1 MLSGK
6 DTIIACSSPPG
17 RGAISIIRLSG
28 DKAFTIIQKVTKNKL
43 KKQISVVKFPLDN
56 DLIEKCVLT
65 IFRSPNSYTGE
76 DVVEISTH
84 GNPLIVEEVIKK
96 CLKLG
101 AKIAKPGEFT
111 LRAFLNNKLSLDQSE
126 AVIEII
132 NANSKSSLKAAQN
145 SLRGGLKTKI
155 SKIQDK
161 LRETRVL
168 VETLIDFVDEDVN
181 IYIEEVISKIDEFKQ
196 FFTSFNEDMKAYS
209 SISNDVKVVVI
220 GPPNSGKSTL
230 INAIIGKKVSIV
242 NEKHGTTRD
251 VVSSSCLIDGIRFVF
266 NDTAGIRKTSDK
278 IEEEGIKLSK
288 KALKSADIVIYLA
301 DKEIDFDKLPIIKSK
316 KNIFVLNKID
326 ISNKKAPVGGFA
338 ISAKT
343 KKNLKL
349 LKEALTKNFLKL
361 NQEELLSV
369 NIRHL
374 DLIKEAYKNIGLIS
388 PGLVS
393 SNLELVAEN
402 LKNCDELLGEI
413 YDPIS
418 SDDMLGKIFNK
429 FCIGK

>member
-1 MLSGK
+1 M
-6 DTIIACSSPPG
+6 
-17 RGAISIIRLSG
+17 
-28 DKAFTIIQKVTKNKL
+28 
-43 KKQISVVKFPLDN
+43 
-56 DLIEKCVLT
+56 
-65 IFRSPNSYTGE
+65 
-76 DVVEISTH
+76 
-84 GNPLIVEEVIKK
+84 
-96 CLKLG
+96 
-101 AKIAKPGEFT
+101 
-111 LRAFLNNKLSLDQSE
+111 
-126 AVIEII
+126 
-132 NANSKSSLKAAQN
+132 
-145 SLRGGLKTKI
+145 
-155 SKIQDK
+155 
-161 LRETRVL
+161 RETRVL
-168 VETLIDFVDEDVN
+168 VETLIDFTDEDVN
-181 IYIEEVISKIDEFKQ
+181 VYIEEVKSKINEFKL
-196 FFTSFNEDMKAYS
+196 FFASFNEDMKAYS

-242 NEKHGTTRD
+242 NEKQGTTRD
-251 VVSSSCLIDGIRFVF
+251 VVTSSCLIDGIRFVF

-278 IEEEGIKLSK
+278 IEKEGINLSK
-288 KALKSADIVIYLA
+288 RALKSADIVIYLA
-301 DKEIDFDKLPIIKSK
+301 DKENDFDKLPIAKNK

-326 ISNKKAPVGGFA
+326 LTNKKAPVGGFA

-349 LKEALTKNFLKL
+349 LKKALAHNFLKL

-374 DLIKEAYKNIGLIS
+374 DLIKKAYKNIALIS
-388 PGLVS
+388 PSLVS

-402 LKNCDELLGEI
+402 LRNCDELLGEI

>member
-1 MLSGK
+1 MLSEK
-6 DTIIACSSPPG
+6 DTIVACSSPPG
-17 RGAISIIRLSG
+17 RGAISLVRMSG
-28 DKAFTIIQKVTKNKL
+28 DKALSIIQKITKNKL
-43 KKQISVVKFPLDN
+43 KKQISVVKFPLN
-56 DLIEKCVLT
+56 ADLIEKCVLT
-65 IFRSPNSYTGE
+65 IFRAPNSYTGE
-76 DVVEISTH
+76 DIVEISTH
-84 GNPLIVEEVIKK
+84 GNPYIVEKVIKK
-96 CLKLG
+96 CLDSG

-126 AVIEII
+126 AVKEII
-132 NANSKSSLKAAQN
+132 SANSKASLKAAQN
-145 SLRGGLKTKI
+145 SLEGGLRVKI
-155 SKIQDK
+155 SEVQDK

-168 VETLIDFVDEDVN
+168 VETLIDFSDEDVN
-181 IYIEEVISKIDEFKQ
+181 VYIEDVVSKINDFKH
-196 FFTSFNEDMKAYS
+196 FFASFSEDMKAYS

-242 NEKHGTTRD
+242 NEKQGTTRD
-251 VVSSSCLIDGIRFVF
+251 VVTASCLIDGIRFVF
-266 NDTAGIRKTSDK
+266 NDTAGIRKTSNK
-278 IEEEGIKLSK
+278 IEKEGINLSK
-288 KALKSADIVIYLA
+288 KALKSADMVIYLA
-301 DKEIDFDKLPIIKSK
+301 DKENDFVKLPISKNK

-326 ISNKKAPVGGFA
+326 LTSKKAPVGGFA

-349 LKEALTKNFLKL
+349 LKKALAHNFLKID
-361 NQEELLSV
+361 QEELLSV

-374 DLIKEAYKNIGLIS
+374 DLIKRAHKNIALIS

-402 LKNCDELLGEI
+402 LRNCDELLGKI

>member
-1 MLSGK
+1 MLSEK
-6 DTIIACSSPPG
+6 DTIVACSSPPG
-17 RGAISIIRLSG
+17 RGAISLIRMSG
-28 DKAFTIIQKVTKNKL
+28 DKALSIIQKITKNKL
-43 KKQISVVKFPLDN
+43 KEQVSVVKFPLN
-56 DLIEKCVLT
+56 ADLIEKCVLT
-65 IFRSPNSYTGE
+65 IFKAPNSYTGE
-76 DVVEISTH
+76 DIVEISTH
-84 GNPLIVEEVIKK
+84 GNPYIVEEVIKK
-96 CLKLG
+96 CLDSG
-101 AKIAKPGEFT
+101 AKIANPGEFT

-126 AVIEII
+126 AVKEII
-132 NANSKSSLKAAQN
+132 NANSKASLKAAQN
-145 SLRGGLKTKI
+145 SLEGGLRLKI
-155 SKIQDK
+155 SGVQDK

-168 VETLIDFVDEDVN
+168 VETLIDFSDEDVN
-181 IYIEEVISKIDEFKQ
+181 VYIEEVISKINEFKL
-196 FFTSFNEDMKAYS
+196 FFASFNEDMKAYS

-242 NEKHGTTRD
+242 NEKQGTTRD
-251 VVSSSCLIDGIRFVF
+251 VVTSSCLIDGIRFVF
-266 NDTAGIRKTSDK
+266 KDTAGIRKTSDK
-278 IEEEGIKLSK
+278 IEKEGIKLSK

-301 DKEIDFDKLPIIKSK
+301 DKENDFDKLPLIKNK

-326 ISNKKAPVGGFA
+326 LTKKRAPVGGLA

-349 LKEALTKNFLKL
+349 LKNALAHNFLKL

-374 DLIKEAYKNIGLIS
+374 DLIKKAYKNIALIS
-388 PGLVS
+388 PGLIS

-402 LKNCDELLGEI
+402 LRNCDELLGEI

>member
-1 MLSGK
+1 MLSEK
-6 DTIIACSSPPG
+6 DTIVACSSPPG
-17 RGAISIIRLSG
+17 RGAISLIRMSG
-28 DKAFTIIQKVTKNKL
+28 DKALSIIQKITKNKL
-43 KKQISVVKFPLDN
+43 KEQVSVVKFPLN
-56 DLIEKCVLT
+56 ADLIEKCVLT
-65 IFRSPNSYTGE
+65 IFKAPNSYTGE
-76 DVVEISTH
+76 DIVEISTH
-84 GNPLIVEEVIKK
+84 GNPYIVEEVIKK
-96 CLKLG
+96 CLDSG
-101 AKIAKPGEFT
+101 AKIANPGEFT

-126 AVIEII
+126 AVKEII
-132 NANSKSSLKAAQN
+132 NANSKASLKAAQN
-145 SLRGGLKTKI
+145 SLEGGLRVKI
-155 SKIQDK
+155 SEVQDK

-168 VETLIDFVDEDVN
+168 VETLIDFSDEDVN
-181 IYIEEVISKIDEFKQ
+181 VYIEEVISKINEFKH
-196 FFTSFNEDMKAYS
+196 FFASFNEDMKAYS

-242 NEKHGTTRD
+242 SEKQGTTRD
-251 VVSSSCLIDGIRFVF
+251 VVTSSCLIDGIRFVF
-266 NDTAGIRKTSDK
+266 SDTAGIRKTSDK
-278 IEEEGIKLSK
+278 IEKEGINLSK
-288 KALKSADIVIYLA
+288 RALKSADIVIYLA
-301 DKEIDFDKLPIIKSK
+301 DKENDFDKLPIIKNK

-326 ISNKKAPVGGFA
+326 LTNKKAPVGGFA

-349 LKEALTKNFLKL
+349 LKKALAHNFLKL

-374 DLIKEAYKNIGLIS
+374 DLIKKAYKNIALIS
-388 PGLVS
+388 PSLVS

-402 LKNCDELLGEI
+402 LRNCDELLGEI

>member
-1 MLSGK
+1 MLNGK
-6 DTIIACSSPPG
+6 DTIVACSSPPG
-17 RGAISIIRLSG
+17 RGAISTIRLSG
-28 DKAFTIIQKVTKNKL
+28 DKAISIIQKITNNEL
-43 KKQISVVKFPLDN
+43 KKQISVVKFPLEK
-56 DLIEKCVLT
+56 DLVEKCVLT

-76 DVVEISTH
+76 DLVEISTH
-84 GNPLIVEEVIKK
+84 GNPYIVEKVIEN
-96 CLKLG
+96 CLSSG
-101 AKIAKPGEFT
+101 AKIARPGEFT
-111 LRAFLNNKLSLDQSE
+111 LRAFLNNKLTLDQSE

-132 NANSKSSLKAAQN
+132 NANSKASLRAAQN
-145 SLRGGLKTKI
+145 SLEGGLKVKI
-155 SKIQDK
+155 SKIQEK
-161 LRETRVL
+161 LRDARIL

-181 IYIEEVISKIDEFKQ
+181 VYIEEVLSKIDEFKR
-196 FFTSFNEDMKAYS
+196 FFISFKEDMKSYS

-230 INAIIGKKVSIV
+230 INSIIGKKVSIV
-242 NEKHGTTRD
+242 NEKQGTTRD
-251 VVSSSCLIDGIRFVF
+251 VVTSSCLIDGIRFIF
-266 NDTAGIRKTSDK
+266 KDTAGIRKTSHK

-288 KALKSADIVIYLA
+288 KALKGADIVIYLA
-301 DKEIDFDKLPIIKSK
+301 DKERDFNKLPLIKSK

-326 ISNKKAPVGGFA
+326 LGNKKAPIDGFA

-343 KKNLKL
+343 KKNLGL
-349 LKEALTKNFLKL
+349 LKKALTKNFLKL

-374 DLIKEAYKNIGLIS
+374 DLIKKAYKNISLIS
-388 PGLVS
+388 PSLVN

-402 LKNCDELLGEI
+402 LRNCDELLGEI

>member
-1 MLSGK
+1 VLSGK

-43 KKQISVVKFPLDN
+43 KKQISVVKFPLDK

-278 IEEEGIKLSK
+278 IEKEGIKLSK

-301 DKEIDFDKLPIIKSK
+301 DKEIDFDKLPIIRSK

-349 LKEALTKNFLKL
+349 LKEALTQNFLKL

-374 DLIKEAYKNIGLIS
+374 DLIKKAYKKIALIS
-388 PGLVS
+388 PDLVR

-418 SDDMLGKIFNK
+418 SDDILGKIFNK

>member
-1 MLSGK
+1 VLSGK

-43 KKQISVVKFPLDN
+43 KKQISVVKFPLDK

-278 IEEEGIKLSK
+278 IEKEGIKLSK

-349 LKEALTKNFLKL
+349 LKEALTQNFLKL

-374 DLIKEAYKNIGLIS
+374 DLIKKAYKKIALIS
-388 PGLVS
+388 PDLVR

-418 SDDMLGKIFNK
+418 SDDILGKIFNK

>member
-6 DTIIACSSPPG
+6 DTIVACSSPPG
-17 RGAISIIRLSG
+17 RGAISIIRMSG
-28 DKAFTIIQKVTKNKL
+28 DKAFNIIKKITKSKL
-43 KKQISVVKFPLDN
+43 NKQISIIKFPLDT
-56 DLIEKCVLT
+56 DLNEKCVLT
-65 IFRSPNSYTGE
+65 IFKSPNSYTGE
-76 DVVEISTH
+76 DIVEISTH
-84 GNPLIVEEVIKK
+84 GNPYIVEKVIKK
-96 CLKLG
+96 CLDSG

-132 NANSKSSLKAAQN
+132 NANSKASLKAAQN
-145 SLRGGLKTKI
+145 SLEGGLKVKI
-155 SKIQDK
+155 SEVQDK

-168 VETLIDFVDEDVN
+168 VETLIDFSDEDLNV
-181 IYIEEVISKIDEFKQ
+181 YIEEVINKIIEFKH
-196 FFTSFNEDMKAYS
+196 FFASFNDDVKAYS

-242 NEKHGTTRD
+242 SEKRGTTRD
-251 VVSSSCLIDGIRFVF
+251 VVTSSCIIDGIRFVF

-278 IEEEGIKLSK
+278 IEKEGINLSK

-301 DKEIDFDKLPIIKSK
+301 DKENDFDKLPITKNK

-326 ISNKKAPVGGFA
+326 LTKKKAPVGGFA

-349 LKEALTKNFLKL
+349 LKKALAHNFLKL

-374 DLIKEAYKNIGLIS
+374 DLIKKAYKNIALIS

-402 LKNCDELLGEI
+402 LRNCDELLGEI
-413 YDPIS
+413 YNPIS

>member
-1 MLSGK
+1 MLSAR
-6 DTIIACSSPPG
+6 DTIVACSSPPG
-17 RGAISIIRLSG
+17 RGAISIIRMSG
-28 DKAFTIIQKVTKNKL
+28 DKAFSIIQKITKNEL
-43 KKQISVVKFPLDN
+43 KKQISVVKFPLDK
-56 DLIEKCVLT
+56 DLFEKCVLT

-76 DVVEISTH
+76 DIVEISTH
-84 GNPLIVEEVIKK
+84 GNPYIVEEVIKK
-96 CLKLG
+96 CINTG

-111 LRAFLNNKLSLDQSE
+111 LRAFLNNKLSLDRSE
-126 AVIEII
+126 AVIDII
-132 NANSKSSLKAAQN
+132 NANSKASLKAAQN
-145 SLRGGLKTKI
+145 SLEGGLKVKI
-155 SKIQDK
+155 SEIQDK
-161 LRETRVL
+161 LRDTRVM
-168 VETLIDFVDEDVN
+168 VETLIDFVDEDVS
-181 IYIEEVISKIDEFKQ
+181 IYIEEVVQKIDEFKST
-196 FFTSFNEDMKAYS
+196 FKSFNDEMKAYS
-209 SISNDVKVVVI
+209 SISSDVKVVVI

-242 NEKHGTTRD
+242 NEKQGTTRD
-251 VVSSSCLIDGIRFVF
+251 VVTSSCLIDGIRFVF
-266 NDTAGIRKTSDK
+266 KDTAGIRKTSDK

-301 DKEIDFDKLPIIKSK
+301 DKENDFDKLPLIKNK

-326 ISNKKAPVGGFA
+326 LAKKKAPVGGLA

-349 LKEALTKNFLKL
+349 LKNELADNFLKL

-374 DLIKEAYKNIGLIS
+374 DLIKKAYKNIALIS
-388 PGLVS
+388 PGLIS

-402 LKNCDELLGEI
+402 LRNCDELLGEI

>member
-1 MLSGK
+1 MLSGR
-6 DTIIACSSPPG
+6 DTIVACSSPPG
-17 RGAISIIRLSG
+17 RGAISIIRMSG
-28 DKAFTIIQKVTKNKL
+28 DKALSIIKKITKNKL
-43 KKQISVVKFPLDN
+43 NKQISVVKFPLDN
-56 DLIEKCVLT
+56 DLVEKCVLT

-76 DVVEISTH
+76 DIVEISTH
-84 GNPLIVEEVIKK
+84 GNPFIVEEVIKK
-96 CLKLG
+96 CLSSG

-111 LRAFLNNKLSLDQSE
+111 LRAFLNNKLSIDRSE
-126 AVIEII
+126 AVIDII
-132 NANSKSSLKAAQN
+132 NANSKASLRAAQN
-145 SLRGGLKTKI
+145 SLDGGLKVKI
-155 SKIQDK
+155 SEIQDK

-181 IYIEEVISKIDEFKQ
+181 IYIEEVISKFEEFKNI
-196 FFTSFNEDMKAYS
+196 FASFNEDMKAYS
-209 SISNDVKVVVI
+209 SISSDVKVVVI

-242 NEKHGTTRD
+242 SEKQGTTRD
-251 VVSSSCLIDGIRFVF
+251 VVTSSCLIDGIRFVF

-278 IEEEGIKLSK
+278 IEKEGIKLSK

-301 DKEIDFDKLPIIKSK
+301 DKENDFDKLPIIKSK
-316 KNIFVLNKID
+316 KNIYVLNKID
-326 ISNKKAPVGGFA
+326 LSNKKAPVGGFA
-338 ISAKT
+338 VSAKT
-343 KKNLKL
+343 KKNLKP
-349 LKEALTKNFLKL
+349 LKKALTHNFLKL
-361 NQEELLSV
+361 DQEELLSV

-374 DLIKEAYKNIGLIS
+374 DLIKKAHKYIALIS

-402 LKNCDELLGEI
+402 LRNCDELLGEI

>member
-6 DTIIACSSPPG
+6 DTIVACSSPPG
-17 RGAISIIRLSG
+17 RGAISSIRLSG
-28 DKAFTIIQKVTKNKL
+28 DKAVSIIQKITNNKL
-43 KKQISVVKFPLDN
+43 KKQISVLKFPLDV
-56 DLIEKCVLT
+56 DLVEKCVLT

-84 GNPLIVEEVIKK
+84 GNPYIVEKVIEK
-96 CLKLG
+96 CLNSG
-101 AKIAKPGEFT
+101 AKLAKPGEFT

-126 AVIEII
+126 AVIEVI
-132 NANSKSSLKAAQN
+132 NANSKASLKAAQN
-145 SLRGGLKTKI
+145 SLKGGLKVKI
-155 SKIQDK
+155 SKVQEK

-168 VETLIDFVDEDVN
+168 VETLIDFVDEDVDV
-181 IYIEEVISKIDEFKQ
+181 YIEEVVSKIDEFKR
-196 FFTSFNEDMKAYS
+196 FFMSFSEDMKAYS
-209 SISNDVKVVVI
+209 SISSDVRVVVV

-242 NEKHGTTRD
+242 NEMQGTTRD
-251 VVSSSCLIDGIRFVF
+251 VVTASCIIDGIRFIF
-266 NDTAGIRKTSDK
+266 SDTAGIRKTSDK
-278 IEEEGIKLSK
+278 IEKEGIKLTK
-288 KALKSADIVIYLA
+288 KALERADIVIYLA
-301 DKEIDFDKLPIIKSK
+301 DKEPDFDKLPVIKGKIS
-316 KNIFVLNKID
+316 IFVLNKID
-326 ISNKKAPVGGFA
+326 LFEKNAPIGGFA

-349 LKEALTKNFLKL
+349 LKTALAQNFLKL

-374 DLIKEAYKNIGLIS
+374 DLIKQAYKNIALIS

-393 SNLELVAEN
+393 SNLELVADN
-402 LKNCDELLGEI
+402 LRNCDELLGQI

>member
-43 KKQISVVKFPLDN
+43 KKQISVVKFPLDK

-76 DVVEISTH
+76 DIVEISTH

-251 VVSSSCLIDGIRFVF
+251 VVTSSCLIDGIRFVF

-349 LKEALTKNFLKL
+349 LKEALTQNFLKL

>member
-6 DTIIACSSPPG
+6 ETIVACSTPPG
-17 RGAISIIRLSG
+17 RGAISVIRLSG
-28 DKAFTIIQKVTKNKL
+28 DKALSIIQKITKNNP
-43 KKQISVVKFPLDN
+43 KKETSLLNFPLDEGLN
-56 DLIEKCVLT
+56 EKCVLT
-65 IFRSPNSYTGE
+65 IFKSPNSYTGE

-84 GNPLIVEEVIKK
+84 GNPLIVEKVIDR
-96 CLKLG
+96 CLNSG

-111 LRAFLNNKLSLDQSE
+111 LRAFLNNKLTLDQSE
-126 AVIEII
+126 AVVEII
-132 NANSKSSLKAAQN
+132 NANSKASLKAAQN
-145 SLRGGLKTKI
+145 SLDGGLKVKI
-155 SKIQDK
+155 SKVQEK
-161 LRETRVL
+161 LREVRVL
-168 VETLIDFVDEDVN
+168 VETLIDFVDED
-181 IYIEEVISKIDEFKQ
+181 IEVYLDEIISKIVEFKS
-196 FFTSFNEDMKAYS
+196 FFKTFDEDMKSYS
-209 SISNDVKVVVI
+209 SISGDVKVVVI

-230 INAIIGKKVSIV
+230 INAIIGEKVSIV
-242 NEKHGTTRD
+242 NKERGTTRD
-251 VVSSSCLIDGIRFVF
+251 VVTSSCEIDGIRFIF
-266 NDTAGIRKTSDK
+266 KDTAGIHETSNK

-288 KALKSADIVIYLA
+288 KALKSADIVLYLA
-301 DKEIDFDKLPIIKSK
+301 EKKSDFDKMPIFKSK

-326 ISNKKAPVGGFA
+326 LVDKKAPPEGFA

-349 LKEALTKNFLKL
+349 LKAALTQSFLKL
-361 NQEELLSV
+361 NQEEVLSV

-374 DLIKEAYKNIGLIS
+374 KLIKQAYKKVTLIS
-388 PGLVS
+388 TNLIG

-402 LKNCDELLGEI
+402 LRNCDELLGEI

>member
-1 MLSGK
+1 MLSGNE
-6 DTIIACSSPPG
+6 TIVACSSPPG
-17 RGAISIIRLSG
+17 RGAISTIRLSG
-28 DKAFTIIQKVTKNKL
+28 NKAISIIQKITNNKL
-43 KKQISVVKFPLDN
+43 KKQISVVKFPLDV

-65 IFRSPNSYTGE
+65 IFRSPHSYTGE
-76 DVVEISTH
+76 DLIEISTH
-84 GNPLIVEEVIKK
+84 GNPYIVERVIEK
-96 CLKLG
+96 CLNSG

-132 NANSKSSLKAAQN
+132 NANSRASLKASQN
-145 SLRGGLKTKI
+145 SLEGGLKAKI
-155 SKIQDK
+155 SKIQEK
-161 LRETRVL
+161 LRDTRVL
-168 VETLIDFVDEDVN
+168 VETLIDFADEDVD
-181 IYIEEVISKIDEFKQ
+181 IYIDEVISKIDEFKK
-196 FFTSFNEDMKAYS
+196 FYKKFNEDMKAYN
-209 SISNDVKVVVI
+209 SITNDVKVVVI

-242 NEKHGTTRD
+242 HEKQGTTRD
-251 VVSSSCLIDGIRFVF
+251 VVTSSCLIDGIRFVF
-266 NDTAGIRKTSDK
+266 SDTAGIRKTSDQ

-301 DKEIDFDKLPIIKSK
+301 DKEKDFYKLPIIKSK

-326 ISNKKAPVGGFA
+326 LCNKKAPEGGFA

-343 KKNLKL
+343 KKNLSL
-349 LKEALTKNFLKL
+349 LKKALTHNFLKL

-369 NIRHL
+369 NFRHL
-374 DLIKEAYKNIGLIS
+374 DLIKKAYKSIALIS

-402 LKNCDELLGEI
+402 LRKCDEFLGEI

-418 SDDMLGKIFNK
+418 SDEMLGKIFDK

>member
-1 MLSGK
+1 VLSGK

-28 DKAFTIIQKVTKNKL
+28 DKAFTIIQKITKNKL

-76 DVVEISTH
+76 DIVEISTH

-145 SLRGGLKTKI
+145 SLRGGLKSKI

-181 IYIEEVISKIDEFKQ
+181 IYIEEVIYKIGEFKQ
-196 FFTSFNEDMKAYS
+196 FFASFNEDMKTYS

-242 NEKHGTTRD
+242 NEMHGTTRD
-251 VVSSSCLIDGIRFVF
+251 VVTSSCLIDGIRFVF

-326 ISNKKAPVGGFA
+326 ISNKKAPIDGFA

-349 LKEALTKNFLKL
+349 LKEALTQNFLQL

-374 DLIKEAYKNIGLIS
+374 DLIKKAYKNIDLIS
-388 PGLVS
+388 PGLVG

-418 SDDMLGKIFNK
+418 SDEFLGKIFNK

>member
-6 DTIIACSSPPG
+6 DTIVACSSPPG
-17 RGAISIIRLSG
+17 RGAISTIRLSG
-28 DKAFTIIQKVTKNKL
+28 DKAFSIVKKITKNKL
-43 KKQISVVKFPLDN
+43 KKKISIVKFPLDI
-56 DLIEKCVLT
+56 DLNEKCVLT
-65 IFRSPNSYTGE
+65 IFKSPNSYTGE
-76 DVVEISTH
+76 DIVEISTH
-84 GNPLIVEEVIKK
+84 GNPYIVERVIKK
-96 CLKLG
+96 CLDSG

-111 LRAFLNNKLSLDQSE
+111 LRAFLNNKLTLDQSE

-132 NANSKSSLKAAQN
+132 NANSKASLKAAQN
-145 SLRGGLKTKI
+145 SLEGGLKVKI
-155 SKIQDK
+155 SSIQKK

-181 IYIEEVISKIDEFKQ
+181 VYIDEVICKIDEFKH
-196 FFTSFNEDMKAYS
+196 FFASFNEDMKAYS
-209 SISNDVKVVVI
+209 TISNDVKVVVI

-242 NEKHGTTRD
+242 NENPGTTRD
-251 VVSSSCLIDGIRFVF
+251 VVSSSCLIDGISFVF
-266 NDTAGIRKTSDK
+266 KDTAGIRKTSDK
-278 IEEEGIKLSK
+278 IEKEGIKLSK
-288 KALKSADIVIYLA
+288 NAIKSADIVIYLA
-301 DKEIDFDKLPIIKSK
+301 EKENGFDKLPIIKSK

-326 ISNKKAPVGGFA
+326 LSNKKTLEGGFA

-349 LKEALTKNFLKL
+349 LKKALTKNFLKI

-374 DLIKEAYKNIGLIS
+374 DLIKKAYKNIALIS

-418 SDDMLGKIFNK
+418 SDEMLGKIFNK

>member
-6 DTIIACSSPPG
+6 DTIVACSSPPG

-28 DKAFTIIQKVTKNKL
+28 DKAFSIIKKITKNKL
-43 KKQISVVKFPLDN
+43 KKKISVVKFPLEEG
-56 DLIEKCVLT
+56 LIEKCVLT
-65 IFRSPNSYTGE
+65 IFLSPNSYTGE
-76 DVVEISTH
+76 DIVEISTH
-84 GNPLIVEEVIKK
+84 GNPYIVEKVIKK
-96 CLKLG
+96 CLDSG

-111 LRAFLNNKLSLDQSE
+111 LRAYLNNKLSLDQSE

-132 NANSKSSLKAAQN
+132 NANSKASLKAAQN
-145 SLRGGLKTKI
+145 SLEGGLKAKI
-155 SKIQDK
+155 SEIQHS

-196 FFTSFNEDMKAYS
+196 LFESFNEDMQTYS

-230 INAIIGKKVSIV
+230 INAIIGEKVSIV
-242 NEKHGTTRD
+242 NKKQGTTRD
-251 VVSSSCLIDGIRFVF
+251 VVTSSCSIDGIRFVF
-266 NDTAGIRKTSDK
+266 NDTAGIRKTSDE
-278 IEEEGIKLSK
+278 IEKEGIKLSI

-301 DKEIDFDKLPIIKSK
+301 DKENDFNKLPIIKGK
-316 KNIFVLNKID
+316 NNIFVINKID
-326 ISNKKAPVGGFA
+326 LGNKMAPEGGFA

-349 LKEALTKNFLKL
+349 LKNALTKDFLKL

-369 NIRHL
+369 NMRHL
-374 DLIKEAYKNIGLIS
+374 DLIKKAYKNVALIS
-388 PGLVS
+388 PALVS

-402 LKNCDELLGEI
+402 LRNCDELLGQI

>member
-1 MLSGK
+1 VLSGK
-6 DTIIACSSPPG
+6 DTIVACSSPPG
-17 RGAISIIRLSG
+17 RGAISTIRLSG
-28 DKAFTIIQKVTKNKL
+28 DKAFSIVKKITKNKL
-43 KKQISVVKFPLDN
+43 KKKISIVKFPLDI
-56 DLIEKCVLT
+56 DLNEKCVLT
-65 IFRSPNSYTGE
+65 IFKSPNSYTGE
-76 DVVEISTH
+76 DIVEISTH
-84 GNPLIVEEVIKK
+84 GNPYIVERVIKK
-96 CLKLG
+96 CLDSG

-111 LRAFLNNKLSLDQSE
+111 LRAFLNNKLTLDQSE

-132 NANSKSSLKAAQN
+132 NANSKASLKAAQN
-145 SLRGGLKTKI
+145 SLEGGLKVKI
-155 SKIQDK
+155 SSIQKK

-181 IYIEEVISKIDEFKQ
+181 VYIDEVICKIDEFKH
-196 FFTSFNEDMKAYS
+196 FFASFNEDMKSYS
-209 SISNDVKVVVI
+209 TISNDVKVVVI

-242 NEKHGTTRD
+242 NENPGTTRD
-251 VVSSSCLIDGIRFVF
+251 VVSSSCLIDGISFVF
-266 NDTAGIRKTSDK
+266 KDTAGIRKTSDK
-278 IEEEGIKLSK
+278 IEKEGIKLSK
-288 KALKSADIVIYLA
+288 NAIKSADIVIYLA
-301 DKEIDFDKLPIIKSK
+301 EKENGFDKLPIIKSK

-326 ISNKKAPVGGFA
+326 LSNKKTLEGGFA

-349 LKEALTKNFLKL
+349 LKKALTKNFLKI

-374 DLIKEAYKNIGLIS
+374 DLIKKAYKNIALIS

>member
-1 MLSGK
+1 MLSEK
-6 DTIIACSSPPG
+6 HTIVACSSPPG
-17 RGAISIIRLSG
+17 RGAISLIRMSG
-28 DKAFTIIQKVTKNKL
+28 DKALSIIQKIIKKKL
-43 KKQISVVKFPLDN
+43 KKQISVVKFPLKA

-65 IFRSPNSYTGE
+65 IFRAPNSYTGE
-76 DVVEISTH
+76 DIVEISTH
-84 GNPLIVEEVIKK
+84 GNPYIVEEVIKK
-96 CLKLG
+96 CLDSG

-111 LRAFLNNKLSLDQSE
+111 LRAFLNNKFSLDQSE
-126 AVIEII
+126 AVKEII
-132 NANSKSSLKAAQN
+132 NANSKASLKAAQN
-145 SLRGGLKTKI
+145 SLEGGLRVKI
-155 SKIQDK
+155 SEVQDK

-168 VETLIDFVDEDVN
+168 VETLIDFSDEDVN
-181 IYIEEVISKIDEFKQ
+181 VYIEEVVSKIDDFKH
-196 FFTSFNEDMKAYS
+196 FFASFNEDMKTCS

-242 NEKHGTTRD
+242 SEKRGTTRD
-251 VVSSSCLIDGIRFVF
+251 VVTASCLIDGIRFVF
-266 NDTAGIRKTSDK
+266 NDTAGIRKTSNK
-278 IEEEGIKLSK
+278 VEKEGVNLSK
-288 KALKSADIVIYLA
+288 KALKSADMVIYLA
-301 DKEIDFDKLPIIKSK
+301 DKESDFNKLPITKNK

-326 ISNKKAPVGGFA
+326 LNNKKAPVGGFA

-343 KKNLKL
+343 KKNLKF
-349 LKEALTKNFLKL
+349 LKKALAHNFLKID
-361 NQEELLSV
+361 QEELLSV

-374 DLIKEAYKNIGLIS
+374 DLIKRAHKNIALIS
-388 PGLVS
+388 PNLVS

-402 LKNCDELLGEI
+402 LRNCDELLGKI

>member
-1 MLSGK
+1 VLSGK

-17 RGAISIIRLSG
+17 RGAISIVRLSG

-43 KKQISVVKFPLDN
+43 KKQISVVKFPLDK
-56 DLIEKCVLT
+56 DLVEKCVLT

-278 IEEEGIKLSK
+278 IEKEGIKLSK

-349 LKEALTKNFLKL
+349 LKEALTQNFLKL

>member
-6 DTIIACSSPPG
+6 DTIVACSSPPG
-17 RGAISIIRLSG
+17 RGAISVIRLSG
-28 DKAFTIIQKVTKNKL
+28 DKAFSIIQKITKNKL
-43 KKQISVVKFPLDN
+43 KKQISFIKFPLEKG
-56 DLIEKCVLT
+56 LIEKCVLT

-76 DVVEISTH
+76 DIVEISTH
-84 GNPLIVEEVIKK
+84 GNPYIVEKVIKK
-96 CLKLG
+96 CLDSG

-126 AVIEII
+126 AVIAII
-132 NANSKSSLKAAQN
+132 NANSKASLKAAQN
-145 SLRGGLKTKI
+145 SLEGGLKAKI
-155 SKIQDK
+155 SEIQHK

-181 IYIEEVISKIDEFKQ
+181 IYIEEVLSKIDEFKR
-196 FFTSFNEDMKAYS
+196 FFESFNEDMKTYS
-209 SISNDVKVVVI
+209 TISNDVKVVVI

-242 NEKHGTTRD
+242 NEKQGTTRD
-251 VVSSSCLIDGIRFVF
+251 VVTSSCSIDGISFIF
-266 NDTAGIRKTSDK
+266 NDTAGIRKTADK
-278 IEEEGIKLSK
+278 IEQEGIELSK

-301 DKEIDFDKLPIIKSK
+301 DKENDFEKLPVIKSK

-326 ISNKKAPVGGFA
+326 LSNKKAPEGGFA

-349 LKEALTKNFLKL
+349 LKKALTKNFLKL

-369 NIRHL
+369 NMRHL
-374 DLIKEAYKNIGLIS
+374 DLIRKAYKSVALIS
-388 PGLVS
+388 PALVG

-402 LKNCDELLGEI
+402 LKNCDELLGQI

>member
-1 MLSGK
+1 MLSGR
-6 DTIIACSSPPG
+6 DTIVACSSPPG
-17 RGAISIIRLSG
+17 RGAISIIRMSG
-28 DKAFTIIQKVTKNKL
+28 DKAFAIIKKITKNKL
-43 KKQISVVKFPLDN
+43 NKQVSVVKFPLDK

-76 DVVEISTH
+76 DIVEISTH
-84 GNPLIVEEVIKK
+84 GNPFIVEEVIKK
-96 CLKLG
+96 CLNSG

-111 LRAFLNNKLSLDQSE
+111 LRAFLNNKLSLDRSE
-126 AVIEII
+126 AVIDII
-132 NANSKSSLKAAQN
+132 NANSKASLRAAQN
-145 SLRGGLKTKI
+145 SLEGGLKSKI
-155 SKIQDK
+155 SEIQDK

-181 IYIEEVISKIDEFKQ
+181 IYIEEVISKIDEFKHM
-196 FFTSFNEDMKAYS
+196 FASFNEDMKAYS
-209 SISNDVKVVVI
+209 SISSDVKVVVI

-242 NEKHGTTRD
+242 NEKQGTTRD
-251 VVSSSCLIDGIRFVF
+251 VVASSCLIDGIRFVF

-278 IEEEGIKLSK
+278 IEKEGIKLSK

-301 DKEIDFDKLPIIKSK
+301 DKENDFDKLPVFKSK
-316 KNIFVLNKID
+316 KNIYVLNKID
-326 ISNKKAPVGGFA
+326 LSNKKAPVGGFA

-349 LKEALTKNFLKL
+349 LKKALAHNFLKL

-374 DLIKEAYKNIGLIS
+374 DLIKKAYKNIALIS

-402 LKNCDELLGEI
+402 LRNCDELLGEI
-413 YDPIS
+413 YDPVS
-418 SDDMLGKIFNK
+418 SDDILGKIFNK

>member
-1 MLSGK
+1 MLSEK
-6 DTIIACSSPPG
+6 HTIVACSSPPG
-17 RGAISIIRLSG
+17 RGAISLIRMSG
-28 DKAFTIIQKVTKNKL
+28 DKALSIIQKITKNKL
-43 KKQISVVKFPLDN
+43 KEQVSVVKFPLN
-56 DLIEKCVLT
+56 ADLIEKCVLT
-65 IFRSPNSYTGE
+65 IFKAPNSYTGE
-76 DVVEISTH
+76 DIVEISTH
-84 GNPLIVEEVIKK
+84 GNPYIVEEVIKK
-96 CLKLG
+96 CLDSG
-101 AKIAKPGEFT
+101 AKIANPGEFT

-126 AVIEII
+126 AVKEII
-132 NANSKSSLKAAQN
+132 NANSKASLKAAQN
-145 SLRGGLKTKI
+145 SLEGGLRVKI
-155 SKIQDK
+155 SEVQDK

-168 VETLIDFVDEDVN
+168 VETLIDFSDEDVN
-181 IYIEEVISKIDEFKQ
+181 VYIEEVISKINEFKH
-196 FFTSFNEDMKAYS
+196 FFASFNEDMKTYS
-209 SISNDVKVVVI
+209 SISNDVRVVVI

-242 NEKHGTTRD
+242 SEKQGTTRD
-251 VVSSSCLIDGIRFVF
+251 VVTSSCLIDGIRFVF

-278 IEEEGIKLSK
+278 IEKEGINLSK
-288 KALKSADIVIYLA
+288 RALKSADIVIYLA
-301 DKEIDFDKLPIIKSK
+301 DKENDFDKLPIIKNK

-326 ISNKKAPVGGFA
+326 LTNKKAPVGGFA

-349 LKEALTKNFLKL
+349 LKKALAHNFLKL

-374 DLIKEAYKNIGLIS
+374 DLIKKAYKNIALIS
-388 PGLVS
+388 PSLVS

-402 LKNCDELLGEI
+402 LRNCDELLGEI

>member
-1 MLSGK
+1 MLSEK
-6 DTIIACSSPPG
+6 DTIVACSSPPG
-17 RGAISIIRLSG
+17 RGAISVIRLSG
-28 DKAFTIIQKVTKNKL
+28 DKAFSIIQKITKNKL
-43 KKQISVVKFPLDN
+43 KKQISVVKFPLN
-56 DLIEKCVLT
+56 ADLIEKCVLT
-65 IFRSPNSYTGE
+65 IFKAPNSYTGE
-76 DVVEISTH
+76 DIVEISTH
-84 GNPLIVEEVIKK
+84 GNPYIVEEVIKK
-96 CLKLG
+96 CLDSG
-101 AKIAKPGEFT
+101 AKIANPGEFT

-126 AVIEII
+126 AVKDII
-132 NANSKSSLKAAQN
+132 NANSKASLKAAQN
-145 SLRGGLKTKI
+145 SLEGGLRVKI
-155 SKIQDK
+155 SEVQDK

-168 VETLIDFVDEDVN
+168 VETLIDFSDEDVN
-181 IYIEEVISKIDEFKQ
+181 VYIEEVISKINEFKL
-196 FFTSFNEDMKAYS
+196 FFASFNEDMKAYS

-220 GPPNSGKSTL
+220 GPPNSGKSSL

-242 NEKHGTTRD
+242 SEKQGTTRD
-251 VVSSSCLIDGIRFVF
+251 VVTSSCLIDGIRFVF

-278 IEEEGIKLSK
+278 IEKEGINLSK
-288 KALKSADIVIYLA
+288 RALKSADIVIYLA
-301 DKEIDFDKLPIIKSK
+301 DKENDFDKLPIIKNK

-326 ISNKKAPVGGFA
+326 LTNKKAPVGGFA

-349 LKEALTKNFLKL
+349 LKKALAHNFLKL

-374 DLIKEAYKNIGLIS
+374 DLIKKAYKNIALIS
-388 PGLVS
+388 SGLVS

-402 LKNCDELLGEI
+402 LRNCDELLGEI

>member
-6 DTIIACSSPPG
+6 DTIVACSSPPG

-28 DKAFTIIQKVTKNKL
+28 DKAFSIIKKITKNKL
-43 KKQISVVKFPLDN
+43 KKQISVVKFPLEEG
-56 DLIEKCVLT
+56 LIEKCVLT
-65 IFRSPNSYTGE
+65 IFLSPNSYTGE
-76 DVVEISTH
+76 DIVEISTH
-84 GNPLIVEEVIKK
+84 GNPFIVEKVIKK
-96 CLKLG
+96 CLDSG

-111 LRAFLNNKLSLDQSE
+111 LRAYLNNKLSLDQSE

-132 NANSKSSLKAAQN
+132 NANSKASLKAAQN
-145 SLRGGLKTKI
+145 SLEGGLKAKI
-155 SKIQDK
+155 SKIQHR

-181 IYIEEVISKIDEFKQ
+181 IYIEEVISKIDEFKH
-196 FFTSFNEDMKAYS
+196 FFASFNEDMQTYS

-230 INAIIGKKVSIV
+230 INAIIGEKVSIV
-242 NEKHGTTRD
+242 SEKQGTTRD
-251 VVSSSCLIDGIRFVF
+251 VVTSSCSIDGIRFVF
-266 NDTAGIRKTSDK
+266 NDTAGIRRTSDE
-278 IEEEGIKLSK
+278 IEKEGIKLSK

-301 DKEIDFDKLPIIKSK
+301 DKANDFNKLPIIKGK
-316 KNIFVLNKID
+316 NNIFVINKID
-326 ISNKKAPVGGFA
+326 LGNKMAPEGGFA

-349 LKEALTKNFLKL
+349 LKNALTKNFLKL

-369 NIRHL
+369 NMRHL
-374 DLIKEAYKNIGLIS
+374 DLIKKAYKNVDLIS
-388 PGLVS
+388 PALVS

-402 LKNCDELLGEI
+402 LRNCDELLGQI

>member
-1 MLSGK
+1 VLSGK
-6 DTIIACSSPPG
+6 ETIVACSSPPG
-17 RGAISIIRLSG
+17 RGAISTIRLSG
-28 DKAFTIIQKVTKNKL
+28 SKAISIVQKITNNKL
-43 KKQISVVKFPLDN
+43 KKQISVLEFPLEA
-56 DLIEKCVLT
+56 DLSEKCVLT

-84 GNPLIVEEVIKK
+84 GNPYIVEKVIER
-96 CLKLG
+96 CLGYG
-101 AKIAKPGEFT
+101 AKLANPGEFT

-126 AVIEII
+126 AVIEVI
-132 NANSKSSLKAAQN
+132 NANSKASLQAAQN
-145 SLRGGLKTKI
+145 SLKGGLRTKI
-155 SKIQDK
+155 SIVQEK

-181 IYIEEVISKIDEFKQ
+181 VYIEEVVSKIDEFKS
-196 FFTSFNEDMKAYS
+196 FFESFTEDMKAYS
-209 SISNDVKVVVI
+209 SISKDVRVVVF

-230 INAIIGKKVSIV
+230 INAIIGEKVSIV
-242 NEKHGTTRD
+242 SEKQGTTRD
-251 VVSSSCLIDGIRFVF
+251 VVTASCLIDGIRFVF

-288 KALKSADIVIYLA
+288 KALNRADIVIYLV
-301 DKEIDFDKLPIIKSK
+301 DSLSDFNLLPIKKGK

-326 ISNKKAPVGGFA
+326 LSHKEAPEGWFA

-343 KKNLKL
+343 KKNIAVLK
-349 LKEALTKNFLKL
+349 KAVAENFLKL
-361 NQEELLSV
+361 GQEELLSV
-369 NIRHL
+369 NMRHL
-374 DLIKEAYKNIGLIS
+374 DLIKQAHKNISQIS
-388 PGLVS
+388 PGLIS
-393 SNLELVAEN
+393 TNLELVAEN
-402 LKNCDELLGEI
+402 LRNCDELLGEI

>member
-1 MLSGK
+1 VLSEK
-6 DTIIACSSPPG
+6 DTIVACSSPPG
-17 RGAISIIRLSG
+17 RGAISLIRMSGEKALS
-28 DKAFTIIQKVTKNKL
+28 IIQKITKNKL
-43 KKQISVVKFPLDN
+43 KEQVSVVKFPLN
-56 DLIEKCVLT
+56 ADLIEKCVLT
-65 IFRSPNSYTGE
+65 IFKAPNSYTGE
-76 DVVEISTH
+76 DIVEISTH
-84 GNPLIVEEVIKK
+84 GNPYIVEEVIKK
-96 CLKLG
+96 CLDSG
-101 AKIAKPGEFT
+101 AKIANPGEFT

-126 AVIEII
+126 AVKEII
-132 NANSKSSLKAAQN
+132 NANSKASLKAAQN
-145 SLRGGLKTKI
+145 SLEGGLRVKI
-155 SKIQDK
+155 SEVQDK
-161 LRETRVL
+161 LREARVL
-168 VETLIDFVDEDVN
+168 VETLIDFSDEDVN
-181 IYIEEVISKIDEFKQ
+181 VYIEEVISKINEFKH
-196 FFTSFNEDMKAYS
+196 FFASFNEDMKVYS

-242 NEKHGTTRD
+242 SEKQGTTRD
-251 VVSSSCLIDGIRFVF
+251 VVTSSCLIDGIRFVF

-278 IEEEGIKLSK
+278 IEKEGINLSK
-288 KALKSADIVIYLA
+288 RALKSADIVIYLA
-301 DKEIDFDKLPIIKSK
+301 DKENDFDKLPIIKNK

-326 ISNKKAPVGGFA
+326 LTNKKAPVGGFA

-349 LKEALTKNFLKL
+349 LKKALAHNFLKL

-374 DLIKEAYKNIGLIS
+374 DLIKKAYKNIALIS
-388 PGLVS
+388 PSLVS

-402 LKNCDELLGEI
+402 LRNCDELLGEI

>member
-1 MLSGK
+1 MLSAR
-6 DTIIACSSPPG
+6 DTIVACSTPPG
-17 RGAISIIRLSG
+17 RGAISIIRMSG
-28 DKAFTIIQKVTKNKL
+28 DKAFSIIKKITKNEL
-43 KKQISVVKFPLDN
+43 KKQISVVKFPLDK
-56 DLIEKCVLT
+56 DLFEKCVLT

-76 DVVEISTH
+76 DIVEISTH
-84 GNPLIVEEVIKK
+84 GNPYIVEEVIKK
-96 CLKLG
+96 CINTG

-111 LRAFLNNKLSLDQSE
+111 LRAFLNNKLSLDRSE
-126 AVIEII
+126 AVIDVI
-132 NANSKSSLKAAQN
+132 NANSKASLKAAQN
-145 SLRGGLKTKI
+145 SLKGGLKVKI
-155 SKIQDK
+155 SEIQDK
-161 LRETRVL
+161 LRDTRVM

-181 IYIEEVISKIDEFKQ
+181 IYIEEVIQKIDEFKST
-196 FFTSFNEDMKAYS
+196 FKSFNDEMKAYS
-209 SISNDVKVVVI
+209 SISSDVKVVVI

-242 NEKHGTTRD
+242 NEKKGTTRD
-251 VVSSSCLIDGIRFVF
+251 VVTSSCLIDGIRFVF
-266 NDTAGIRKTSDK
+266 KDTAGIRKTSDK

-301 DKEIDFDKLPIIKSK
+301 DKENDFDKLPFIKDK
-316 KNIFVLNKID
+316 KSIFVLNKID
-326 ISNKKAPVGGFA
+326 LAKKKAPIGGLA

-349 LKEALTKNFLKL
+349 LKNALADNFLKL

-374 DLIKEAYKNIGLIS
+374 DLIKKAYKNIALIS
-388 PGLVS
+388 PGLIS

-402 LKNCDELLGEI
+402 LRNCDELLGEI